1 MVARPTPVLND
12 RLCSALGCPQCR
24 GGLSPSGKG
33 LHCRQCGASYS
44 IVNGVYDLR
53 PVSTELKAE
62 EADWNEHW
70 SNSKQN
76 SASQKFFSF
85 YRKAVF
91 ARAVGY
97 FVETYLPEKGLLVEA
112 GSGTSETSMLIDK
125 RGDARTLVALDLI
138 RPVLERCHPVMD
150 IRVCGDIFS
159 LPFQNNSLEGI
170 WNVGVMEHFT
180 HDQIDKILREFHRVL
195 KPGHRI
201 VLLWP
206 ATFSI
211 PQRILRVL
219 EWFINLRRGA
229 DKFRFHPDE
238 ISQLKSIRQGKD
250 VLARNGFR
258 PVAIDIGLRTL
269 MAFETIVGEKVGE
282 TPARYAI

>member
-1 MVARPTPVLND
+1 MAAIAISSPD
-12 RLCSALGCPQCR
+12 RLKKALGCPRCRVSLVSDDLSLQCR
-24 GGLSPSGKG
+24 K
-33 LHCRQCGASYS
+33 CGVSYAV
-44 IVNGVYDLR
+44 VNGVLDLR
-53 PVSTELKAE
+53 PGAGQQKKE
-62 EADWNEHW
+62 EADWTKHW
-70 SNSKQN
+70 SESNQT

-91 ARAVGY
+91 ARAVAY
-97 FVETYLPEKGLLVEA
+97 FIDRYLPAEGLLVEA

-125 RGDARTLVALDLI
+125 RAGARTLVALDLI

-150 IRVCGDIFS
+150 VRACGDIFA
-159 LPFQNNSLEGI
+159 LPFQSGSVDGI

-180 HDQIDKILREFHRVL
+180 HAQIDAILREFRRVL
-195 KPGHRI
+195 KPGCRV

-206 ATFSI
+206 AKFSI

-219 EWFINLRRGA
+219 EWFINLRRSRD

-238 ISQLKSIRQGKD
+238 ISQLRSVRQGKE
-250 VLARNGFR
+250 VLTRNGFR

-269 MAFETIVGEKVGE
+269 MAFETIVGEKG
-282 TPARYAI
+282 R